1 MTTGSASPTA
11 RRPTI
16 TDVAELARVS
26 VGTVSNVLTNAQ
38 RVSPATRRRV
48 EVAIAQLGY
57 RRDKVAQ
64 SLSRRRTN
72 LIGALVPEVT
82 NPFFAELVQE
92 IENVV
97 FSAGDYSVVFATSH
111 EGPDSQRRYL
121 ESFRERRVDG
131 VIVVVAAETELPDI
145 EAIAADT
152 AVVLVDRDVSD
163 WQGDAV
169 LSANESGVELA
180 VDHLSQLGHVRIALI
195 NGELKLPTARERRQ
209 GFEQAMR
216 TRHLT
221 PVGISQGS
229 FTLES
234 GHAQMDALLSAPE
247 PPTAVVA
254 ANDLLAMA
262 AITAATAH
270 GLRVPRDLSIVG
282 YDDITY
288 ARLVSPPL
296 TTVRQPAREMA
307 REAANLLL
315 DRLSNPP
322 RESRRVVFQ
331 PELVVR
337 RSTGAAPGRE
347 VKEKR

>member
-1 MTTGSASPTA
+1 MAIASTTAA
-11 RRPTI
+11 AKRPTMA
-16 TDVAELARVS
+16 DVAQLANVS
-26 VGTVSNVLTNAQ
+26 VGTVSNVLTNAR
-38 RVSPATRRRV
+38 RVNPQTRRRV
-48 EVAIAQLGY
+48 EGAIAQLGY
-57 RRDKVAQ
+57 RRDRVAE

-97 FSAGDYSVVFATSH
+97 FAAGEYAVVFATTH
-111 EGPDSQRRYL
+111 EGSDSQRRYL
-121 ESFRERRVDG
+121 ESFRDRRVDG
-131 VIVVVAAETELPDI
+131 VIIVVAADTNASDIEAVAAETP
-145 EAIAADT
+145 
-152 AVVLVDRDVSD
+152 VVLVDRAVQG
-163 WQGDAV
+163 WNGDAV
-169 LSANESGVELA
+169 LSTNEAGVEFA

-195 NGELKLPTARERRQ
+195 NGELKLPTARERLR
-209 GFEQAMR
+209 GFEQAMQAR
-216 TRHLT
+216 GLS

-234 GHAQMDALLSAPE
+234 GYAQMEVLLGIPE

-262 AITAATAH
+262 AISAATAH
-270 GLRVPRDLSIVG
+270 GLRVPRDVSVVG

-307 REAANLLL
+307 REASNLLL
-315 DRLSNPP
+315 DRLSTGP
-322 RESRRVVFQ
+322 RESRRLVFQ

-337 RSTGAAPGRE
+337 RSTGPVSASS
-347 VKEKR
+347 VKAKR